1 MMDCTGSMGSYIE
14 AVKTN
19 VKQIREYLIG
29 KFKGCDIRFAFVRY
43 TDYDQPEST
52 RTTYLDFT
60 RFMNHF
66 QNVLS
71 IVL

>member
-19 VKQIREYLIG
+19 VKQIREYLIE

-52 RTTYLDFT
+52 RTTYLNFT
-60 RFMNHF
+60 RFMRHF